1 MRAIKAEGVALAA
14 AVAVV
19 GEQRFVLNDAESR
32 DGKLP
37 LHAEETLRERGAA
50 RTCNYHKLIKALGV
64 LMCDLHNAP
73 LSPPCLQ
80 SCHIS

>member
-1 MRAIKAEGVALAA
+1 MHSITPITGGNYTRCLRAIKAEGVALPA

-37 LHAEETLRERGAA
+37 LHGEETLRERGSE
-50 RTCNYHKLIKALGV
+50 NV
-64 LMCDLHNAP
+64 Q
-73 LSPPCLQ
+73 LSQVNQ
-80 SCHIS
+80 STWRFNVRSA